1 MPRSSSARPPGVPV
15 DATLFV
21 AYLRVSTRQQG
32 DSGLGLEAQRAKVA
46 ETVAR
51 LRGVVIHEL
60 EEVESGT
67 RNDRPQLREALAL
80 CRRYAAT
87 LVVSRLDR
95 LARNARFLLE
105 VRDNVGPGG
114 VVFCDLP
121 ELPSGPA
128 GQLVLTILG
137 AVAEYEAKAGRQ
149 RTLDGLAA
157 KKRQG
162 FKLGNPNLRAANGPQ
177 ARARQARKFARQVW
191 PAIAR
196 AQRAGCKTLR
206 ELGDALEAVGIRTP
220 SGSEHWA
227 EETVRRVIARAQGSG
242 EHVGSGAV
250 SGR

>member
-1 MPRSSSARPPGVPV
+1 VPA

-21 AYLRVSTRQQG
+21 AYLRVSTAQQG

-51 LRGVVIHEL
+51 VGGVVIHEL

-67 RNDRPQLREALAL
+67 RNDRPQLREALDL
-80 CRRYAAT
+80 CRRHAAT

-121 ELPSGPA
+121 QLPTGPA

-137 AVAEYEAKAGRQ
+137 AVAEYEAGLGRQ
-149 RTLDGLAA
+149 RTRDALQA

-162 FKLGNPNLRAANGPQ
+162 VKLGNPNLRAANGPQ
-177 ARARQARKFARQVW
+177 ARARQARAFARQTW
-191 PAIAR
+191 PAIVK

-206 ELGDALEAVGIRTP
+206 ELGDALESRGIRAP
-220 SGSEHWA
+220 SGGEHWA
-227 EETVRRVIARAQGSG
+227 EETVRRVIARMQRQGAA
-242 EHVGSGAV
+242 EHD
-250 SGR
+250 

>member
-1 MPRSSSARPPGVPV
+1 MPRSSSARPPGVSA

-177 ARARQARKFARQVW
+177 ARARQARKFAREVW

>member
-67 RNDRPQLREALAL
+67 RNDRPQLREALDL